1 MDNNKRQ
8 APEGKLKYYSGAVKR
23 DMWNL
28 AKWLFLAVIV
38 VRAQKQAHAN
48 TGTGQNQRQRHEQ
61 QDDP

>member
-38 VRAQKQAHAN
+38 GCVAGAASTLFSYVLKAATNYRKTN
-48 TGTGQNQRQRHEQ
+48 
-61 QDDP
+61 D